1 MLNRLKGKAI
11 IVIGGGSGIGAG
23 TVRRLASEGAN
34 VCVADINEDTATRV
48 ASEVRERGGSA
59 FAIQMDISDQASINS
74 AMDATIKR
82 LEGLDGAFI
91 NAADL
96 RIIHSDTDLLAED
109 LAVFDRTIAVNLR
122 GHFLA
127 ARAALPHLLA
137 RGGGALVFT
146 SSGSAE
152 AGEPE
157 RPAYAAS
164 KAGMHALMRH
174 IASRWGR
181 DGITANCVASG
192 VVISP
197 EVAASGR
204 VSQEFL
210 DNALANIKGRRL
222 GQVEDIAAV
231 VAMLLSDEGKWINGQ
246 VFHIN
251 GGALF
256 R

>member
-1 MLNRLKGKAI
+1 MLNRLRGKAI

-34 VCVADINEDTATRV
+34 VCVADINEDSAARV
-48 ASEVRERGGSA
+48 ASEVREGGGSA
-59 FAIQMDISDQASINS
+59 FTIHMDIADQASVNS
-74 AMDATIKR
+74 AVEAAAKR
-82 LEGLDGAFI
+82 LKGLDGAFI

-96 RIIHSDTDLLAED
+96 RIISSDSDLLAED

-127 ARAALPHLLA
+127 ARAVLPHLLV

-146 SSGSAE
+146 SSGAAD
-152 AGEPE
+152 AGDPE

-164 KAGMHALMRH
+164 KSGMHALMRH

-181 DGITANCVASG
+181 EGITANCVAPG
-192 VVISP
+192 FVITA
-197 EVAASGR
+197 EATASGL
-204 VSQEFL
+204 VTQEFL
-210 DNALANIKGRRL
+210 DYALARTKGPRL

-231 VAMLLSDEGKWINGQ
+231 VAMLLSDEGKWISGQ